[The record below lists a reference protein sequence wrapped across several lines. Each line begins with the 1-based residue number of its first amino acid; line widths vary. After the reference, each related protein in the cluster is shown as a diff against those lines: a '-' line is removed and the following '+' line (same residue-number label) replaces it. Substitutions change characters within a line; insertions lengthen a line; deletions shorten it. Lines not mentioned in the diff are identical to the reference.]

1 MSGTNKEKRIGN
13 IFGATGGSH
22 AGMVYDQNYCGPT
35 LTSMGGGLRQPC
47 IVVKYEPKEKR

>member
-1 MSGTNKEKRIGN
+1 MNVTNKEKRIGN

-47 IVVKYEPKEKR
+47 IVVRYEPKEKR